1 MIQFSQAIKS
11 YIASAQ
17 FKNCRYRTFEQL
29 VNESRDLS
37 FPGPDGLPFLPIE
50 WLRQE
55 SDRYFSGKNI
65 AKIFYSS
72 GTQSETPSKSLY
84 SEDGLLAYKLSC
96 LTGLMNF
103 CQREDIQF
111 ARIVS
116 LVPNLSE
123 WPNSSLSQM
132 LEWFSE
138 FIPTTFISEA
148 SFTSALKSSSH
159 PTLFVGTAFHWIN
172 LLDQHQGF
180 SFPKNSFL
188 LETGGTKGRSRHL
201 GRQDFYSLLRE
212 KFQLDSRQIISEYGM
227 SELSSQ
233 AWARG
238 DENSSFQFD
247 DWVKIHI
254 TKGQSQL
261 ELSGVGSLVVSD
273 PTRLDYPYPFR
284 IQDIAS
290 LANQKFTILGRVPT
304 AVAKGCSL
312 MAEQPKLA
320 VKESIAVPS
329 KSEMKRR
336 DYLELKEVF
345 YRLCQTKAFLSS
357 LTEEFFSEELA
368 NRAIQDLLKS
378 FPKTKVDFEQAL
390 LASSLQSEH
399 ILIVPPSTHSIAIL
413 HPLVLGIGLGAK
425 IRVRIPESFQR
436 ETSSLRVLLK
446 TFQDAF
452 LDQVKECPRDE
463 VLVGFPDE
471 LLVFFGSNESLVEIR
486 KSYLGKI
493 AAYSSALAISIV
505 SNLDHL
511 ELALLDALALAS
523 KGCMSAR
530 AIYVVD
536 QNANDILKAAQ
547 KAMTN
552 LPKLSLS
559 AFEYCPLDHYE
570 THLTKEKVP
579 FLNRSHSNEILISL
593 PKNLD
598 YPLPTQLLSLPIY
611 SLSSSTL
618 ENFLKSLG
626 SAIFLSSDLHSL
638 ALNPSITHRPLGE
651 LNVSFFDGF
660 HQKRP
665 LFWPIH

>member
-1 MIQFSQAIKS
+1 MILFSQAIKS
-11 YIASAQ
+11 YIATKQ
-17 FKNCRYRTFEQL
+17 FKNCRHRTFEQL
-29 VNESRDLS
+29 VNENRDLS
-37 FPGPDGLPFLPIE
+37 VPGPDGLPFLPIE
-50 WLRQE
+50 WLQQE
-55 SDRYFSGKNI
+55 SDRYFSGEKI

-72 GTQSETPSKSLY
+72 GTQSQTPSKSLY

-103 CQREDIQF
+103 CQREEIQF
-111 ARIVS
+111 TRVVS

-148 SFTSALKSSSH
+148 SFTNALKSSSEA
-159 PTLFVGTAFHWIN
+159 TLFVGTAFHWIN

-180 SFPKNSFL
+180 QFPKNSFL

-201 GRQDFYSLLRE
+201 NRGDFYSLLRE
-212 KFQLDSRQIISEYGM
+212 KFQLDSKQIISEYGM

-238 DENSSFQFD
+238 DEHSCFQFD

-254 TKGQSQL
+254 TKGPSQL
-261 ELSGVGSLVVSD
+261 ELSGIGSLVVSD

-290 LANQKFTILGRVPT
+290 LAKQKFNILGRVPT

-312 MAEQPKLA
+312 IAEQPKLA
-320 VKESIAVPS
+320 VKESISVHS
-329 KSEMKRR
+329 KSQKKCR

-345 YRLCQTKAFLSS
+345 HRLCQAKEFLIS

-368 NRAIQDLLKS
+368 NRAIQDLIKS
-378 FPKTKVDFEQAL
+378 FPKTKDDFEQAMI
-390 LASSLQSEH
+390 ACSLRTDH

-413 HPLVLGIGLGAK
+413 HPLILGIALGAK
-425 IRVRIPESFQR
+425 IRVRIPESFQHK
-436 ETSSLRVLLK
+436 TSSLRILLK
-446 TFQDAF
+446 IFQDAF
-452 LDQVKECPRDE
+452 LDQVTECPRDE
-463 VLVGFPDE
+463 ILVGFPDE
-471 LLVFFGSNESLVEIR
+471 LLVFFGSNESLVEIK

-493 AAYSSALAISIV
+493 AAFSSALAISIV

-511 ELALLDALALAS
+511 ELALLDALSLGS

-536 QNANDILKAAQ
+536 QNAHDTLKEAQ
-547 KAMTN
+547 KAKSN

-579 FLNRSHSNEILISL
+579 FLRRSHSNEVLISL
-593 PKNLD
+593 PKSLD
-598 YPLPTQLLSLPIY
+598 FPLPTQLLSIPIY
-611 SLSSSTL
+611 SLSSSSL
-618 ENFLKSLG
+618 VNFLKSLG
-626 SAIFLSSDLHSL
+626 SAIFLSSDLNSL
-638 ALNPSITHRPLGE
+638 PLNPDITHRRLGE
-651 LNVSFFDGF
+651 LNVSIFDGF

-665 LFWPIH
+665 LFSPIQ